1 MKLIYILIG
10 SAVSS
15 SAFAQ
20 TVLNNINLPQAPQ
33 FNQGTD
39 KIRAADGTECSRSTA
54 PRRKYMDVGALAGGW
69 GGQGVEN
76 QYPMIYA
83 NSNTAPPNNYNRAGG
98 AAYTRVVINLD
109 DERENYQVDCGRLYD
124 LELERLKTEMGQ
136 NKLLEMGTVKSNSK
150 PVGTER

>member
-1 MKLIYILIG
+1 MKKILITTLFLCSFG
-10 SAVSS
+10 VN
-15 SAFAQ
+15 AQ

-39 KIRAADGTECSRSTA
+39 RIKAADGTECSRSTG
-54 PRRKYMDVGALAGGW
+54 PRRKYMDVGALGGGW

-98 AAYTRVVINLD
+98 AVYGRVVMNLD
-109 DERENYQVDCGRLYD
+109 DEKENYQVDCGRLYD
-124 LELERLKTEMGQ
+124 LELERMRMDMGQ
-136 NKLLEMGTVKSNSK
+136 TKMITNTK
-150 PVGTER
+150 PVGVKD